1 MVIFI
6 FSFGCLRSEY
16 QYLLIVEI
24 VLNSEEKAK
33 LIRDLKI
40 ANDEQMRGKY
50 VISCYYMYLK

>member
-6 FSFGCLRSEY
+6 FTFGFLCSEK

-50 VISCYYMYLK
+50 VISCYFMYLK

>member
-1 MVIFI
+1 M
-6 FSFGCLRSEY
+6 
-16 QYLLIVEI
+16 EI

-50 VISCYYMYLK
+50 VISCYFVYLKYKFSSPVF